1 MTIKRGSFV
10 RLKAK
15 PGNEQ
20 AVADILAAGLG
31 LTNQEVTTPIGFAL
45 QLSPTTFGVIDAFA
59 SEEDRPF

>member
-1 MTIKRGSFV
+1 MTIKRGLFV

-31 LTNQEVTTPIGFAL
+31 MTNQEVTTPIGFAL
-45 QLSPTTFGVIDAFA
+45 ELSPTTARRIWPATR
-59 SEEDRPF
+59 SRP

>member
-1 MTIKRGSFV
+1 MTIKRGLFV
-10 RLKAK
+10 RLNAK

-45 QLSPTTFGVIDAFA
+45 ELSPTTARRIWPATR
-59 SEEDRPF
+59 SRP